1 MARYMVMSAIKTA
14 ARMGIG
20 LTEGQPVEALGN
32 CLLESVKGNIEDRD
46 IFQEKIEES
55 IDDLREKIVKEGE
68 RVIGASPYRI
78 EDYSD
83 EDWAL
88 GWDQLR
94 ISGIWDVEY
103 FGDLMIIA
111 LAHVIGKNILL
122 INSDAPPGSTPVTV
136 VLGDRFGKPL
146 NSEHPVI
153 LAYSG
158 THYESL
164 IPVLDRDEMRSR
176 RMIKKYINGEDL
188 FSQDEEEEVI
198 MTRGIVIQ
206 KEPFIDNWCE
216 PDMTS
221 KNNVLN
227 SETGSYI
234 DDTVQNPD
242 SGLDNWK
249 KYHPDSTKSEL
260 FNNNIT
266 WNHNPQQSFKT
277 ISIPINI
284 TD

>member
-1 MARYMVMSAIKTA
+1 MSAIKTA

-136 VLGDRFGKPL
+136 ILGDRFGKPL

-164 IPVLDRDEMRSR
+164 IPELDRDEMRSR
-176 RMIKKYINGEDL
+176 RIIKKYINGEDL
-188 FSQDEEEEVI
+188 FSQDEEEVI
-198 MTRGIVIQ
+198 MTRGIMIQ

-216 PDMTS
+216 PDMTN

-227 SETGSYI
+227 SETGSYN

>member
-1 MARYMVMSAIKTA
+1 MIERQLYFLS
-14 ARMGIG
+14 
-20 LTEGQPVEALGN
+20 
-32 CLLESVKGNIEDRD
+32 LEKKS
-46 IFQEKIEES
+46 F
-55 IDDLREKIVKEGE
+55 
-68 RVIGASPYRI
+68 
-78 EDYSD
+78 
-83 EDWAL
+83 
-88 GWDQLR
+88 
-94 ISGIWDVEY
+94 
-103 FGDLMIIA
+103 
-111 LAHVIGKNILL
+111 
-122 INSDAPPGSTPVTV
+122 
-136 VLGDRFGKPL
+136 RFGKPL
-146 NSEHPVI
+146 DSEHPVI

-176 RMIKKYINGEDL
+176 RIIKKYINGEDL

-198 MTRGIVIQ
+198 MTRGMVIQ

-216 PDMTS
+216 PDMTN
-221 KNNVLN
+221 KNNVLR
-227 SETGSYI
+227 SDKGSYN
-234 DDTVQNPD
+234 DDIIQNPD

-284 TD
+284 PD

>member
-1 MARYMVMSAIKTA
+1 MSAIKTA